1 MKKRTRRTDT
11 SASTHNTEDTPTKDY
26 SISYAWTISGLIA
39 YLNTLCHTLLLYL
52 GHLYRIREDLS
63 MGILDWVQG
72 RKEEGEMVPLTDLD
86 SEDGEDGAQKG
97 RQGNGDIKRRR
108 HHVNKGMY
116 RARKE
121 WGKAHCFRCSRRTDV
136 FPRDGQSEWDIM
148 LYELGSPGTL
158 LRFDLSS
165 VYKY

>member
-1 MKKRTRRTDT
+1 
-11 SASTHNTEDTPTKDY
+11 
-26 SISYAWTISGLIA
+26 
-39 YLNTLCHTLLLYL
+39 
-52 GHLYRIREDLS
+52 

-72 RKEEGEMVPLTDLD
+72 RKDEGEMVPLTDLD

-97 RQGNGDIKRRR
+97 RQGDETIKRRR

-136 FPRDGQSEWDIM
+136 FPRDGEPKRYI
-148 LYELGSPGTL
+148 L
-158 LRFDLSS
+158 LFDLSS

>member
-1 MKKRTRRTDT
+1 
-11 SASTHNTEDTPTKDY
+11 
-26 SISYAWTISGLIA
+26 
-39 YLNTLCHTLLLYL
+39 
-52 GHLYRIREDLS
+52 

-72 RKEEGEMVPLTDLD
+72 RKDEGEMVPLTDLD
-86 SEDGEDGAQKG
+86 SEEGDGEAQQGRPGDGT
-97 RQGNGDIKRRR
+97 IKRRR

-121 WGKAHCFRCSRRTDV
+121 WGEAHCVRRSRRRDV

-148 LYELGSPGTL
+148 LHELCPTGTL
-158 LRFDLSS
+158 LLFDLSS